1 MSLGIWILWFQIQG
15 SDEERNYVSVG
26 HWCTGGKCIHKYGW
40 ALLRRE
46 YGVKRG
52 PKTEDYNIPNFN
64 GQTEEN
70 QMMK

>member
-1 MSLGIWILWFQIQG
+1 MSLGIWILRSQIQG

-26 HWCTGGKCIHKYGW
+26 HWCTGGKC
-40 ALLRRE
+40 RE
-46 YGVKRG
+46 CGVKRG
-52 PKTEDYNIPNFN
+52 PKTEDYSIPTFN